1 VTFIEVCA
9 KFPGMTKRKSARR
22 DFDLLEERRLL
33 AAKLLEKGLPQ
44 AEVARCVGVHRQS
57 VSRWSAMLQG
67 AGVTGLKKAG
77 RAGRKPRLGSQ
88 ELAALEEGLKAGP
101 QAFGYPTALW
111 TSGRVARL
119 IEQQTGIRYH
129 PDHVCRILAK
139 LRWSC
144 QRPVG
149 RALERDEKKIQNWKK
164 KRWPAIKKKPPAKA
178 APSSSLMKAA

>member
-1 VTFIEVCA
+1 MS
-9 KFPGMTKRKSARR
+9 GMTKSKRVRR
-22 DFDLLEERRLL
+22 DFDLMEERRLL

-44 AEVARCVGVHRQS
+44 AEVARRVGVHRQS
-57 VSRWSAMLQG
+57 VSRWAATLQG
-67 AGVTGLKKAG
+67 EGVTGLKKAG
-77 RAGRKPRLGSQ
+77 RAGRKPRLGAE
-88 ELAALEEGLKAGP
+88 ELAALEVGLKAGP

-119 IEQQTGIRYH
+119 IEEQTGVRYH

-149 RALERDEKKIQNWKK
+149 RALERDEKKIEHWKK
-164 KRWPAIKKKPPAKA
+164 KRWPAIKKKRLAKA